1 MSSENVSLRLEDIE
15 RVVDDEDYY
24 LFANT
29 MVMVCLLT
37 LKNGHKVLGK
47 CLWISEDNF
56 DEENC
61 KKIAKSNA
69 IDKVWQLEGYLLRER
84 MNSLTN
90 AQAAFDAL
98 KDSLRLK

>member
-1 MSSENVSLRLEDIE
+1 MSSDIE